1 MLARGGVQR
10 ALAILSRILRETM
23 MSLGS
28 GGDLMAEANSGE
40 TAAVEGSARGFLS
53 LALGFWS
60 GPTRRA
66 ALLWSVGALVLVFC
80 NLAVNV
86 GLNHW
91 NRWFFD
97 ALERKQGDT
106 LLLTVGVFLM
116 LILVAA
122 LREIDEVTDPELSKG
137 IVIENTS
144 DTHLHLDGLSVA
156 HRNGKVV
163 ISETDVS
170 IAPGERVLLGGA
182 SGSGKSTLIR
192 AVVGLWPWGSGRI
205 LLPPGRKTAFVPQRP
220 YLPLGTLRDALAYP
234 GSGSNLSREEALA
247 ALKDA
252 GLSYMAGRLDARRI
266 AGVRSCPAASANASR
281 SRGCCFSDRIS
292 S

>member
-40 TAAVEGSARGFLS
+40 TEAVEGSARGFLS

-80 NLAVNV
+80 DLAVNV

-116 LILVAA
+116 LILVGAA
-122 LREIDEVTDPELSKG
+122 LAMVTFKMTLQLLWGEWLTGELARRWLTDQRYCRLEIANEQ
-137 IVIENTS
+137 
-144 DTHLHLDGLSVA
+144 GLSPEYRLADDVRLA
-156 HRNGKVV
+156 TEPVV
-163 ISETDVS
+163 DFS
-170 IAPGERVLLGGA
+170 IGLINALLSA
-182 SGSGKSTLIR
+182 VTLVWILL
-192 AVVGLWPWGSGRI
+192 VVGGS
-205 LLPPGRKTAFVPQRP
+205 
-220 YLPLGTLRDALAYP
+220 DASRYP
-234 GSGSNLSREEALA
+234 AT
-247 ALKDA
+247 
-252 GLSYMAGRLDARRI
+252 
-266 AGVRSCPAASANASR
+266 SR
-281 SRGCCFSDRIS
+281 SRRYCTPSRYRPAHS
-292 S
+292 SSAGHSSAKSQTRTRRRPGSATS